1 MVDNPDE
8 GGYSMNHKEFIE
20 LCKTKIVLLDGAT
33 GSNLQEAG
41 MPTGVCPEDWILKNP
56 EALVN
61 LQKEYVLGGTDIL
74 YSPTFTAN
82 RIKLEEYG
90 LADKIEQM
98 NAELIGLSRKAI
110 QLAKEEN
117 PELKCKKIY
126 VAGDL
131 TMTGEQLYP
140 IGKLM
145 FEELVD
151 VYKEQ
156 IRCMLV
162 AGADLL
168 VVETMMSLQ
177 ECRAA
182 LIAAKETCDLPV
194 MVTMTFNEDGH
205 TMYGTDAR
213 TAVTVLQSLGAAA
226 VGVNCSTGP
235 DQMRDVVMTMRRY
248 TSVPIIAKP
257 NAGLPILIDGE
268 TVYNLG
274 PQEFGLQVKGL
285 VMDGATIVG
294 GCCGTTPEH
303 IRELAMNVKDITPNL
318 SYNPKVRQVTTER
331 NTVEIDL
338 NGRFLI
344 VGERINPTGKKNL
357 QAELKEG
364 KLDLVVSMAEEQEEN
379 GASILDVNMGMN
391 GIDEKDTMVSVV
403 YELSQAVNLPL
414 CIDSSHV
421 GVIEA
426 ALRIYPGRALI
437 NSISLEKEKFE
448 KLIPLAKKY
457 GAMFILLPLSDKGLP
472 KNIDEKKQIIHTIT
486 EAAYAQGLTKEDIIV
501 DGLVN
506 TIGANKRASI
516 ETLET
521 IRYCKEELELATIVG
536 LSNISFGLPERQFVN
551 STFLALAIHEGLTMA
566 IANPSQDL
574 LVNTAFATDLLC
586 NKEEADL
593 RYINRVTS
601 RPMTITSGASNTA
614 TANTGMSANVTAG
627 ANTSSSEKGNLGSD
641 VDGQSTNDSVI
652 YTDVIKGNRKSIL
665 DHVKEA
671 LAAGDQ
677 PSAIVDTMLIPAIN
691 EVGNLFDK
699 QIYFLPQ
706 LIGSAET
713 MKTAI
718 DYLEPMLQNEQSDKK
733 LGTIVIATVEGDIH
747 DIGKNLVALML
758 KNYGF
763 DVIDLGKDV
772 SCDKIIETAKEYDA
786 DIIALSALMT
796 TTMLEMKKV
805 VRANK
810 EAGLKAKVIIGGAV
824 ITQSYADEIEADGY
838 STDAQDAVRLVKRL
852 MAV

>member
-1 MVDNPDE
+1 
-8 GGYSMNHKEFIE
+8 MNHKEFLE
-20 LCKTKIVLLDGAT
+20 LCKSKIVLLDGAT

-61 LQKEYVLGGTDIL
+61 LQKEYVLAGTDIL

-98 NAELIGLSRKAI
+98 NADLIGLSREAI
-110 QLAKEEN
+110 RLAKEEK
-117 PELKCKKIY
+117 PELRDKKIY

-145 FEELVD
+145 FEELVE

-156 IRCMLV
+156 IRCMMV

-213 TAVTVLQSLGAAA
+213 TAVTVMQSLGAAA

-235 DQMRDVVMTMRRY
+235 DQMRDVVMTMRNY

-268 TVYNLG
+268 TVFNLG

-303 IRELAMNVKDITPNL
+303 IRELAINVKEIKPNL
-318 SYNPKVRQVTTER
+318 SYNPKVRQLTTER
-331 NTVEIDL
+331 KTVEIDL
-338 NGRFLI
+338 DGRFLI

-391 GIDEKDTMVSVV
+391 GIDEKETMVSVV

-421 GVIEA
+421 SVIEA

-448 KLIPLAKKY
+448 KLIPIAKKY

-472 KNIDEKKQIIHTIT
+472 KNIDEKMQIIHTIT

-506 TIGANKRASI
+506 TIGANKQAAI

-521 IRYCKEELELATIVG
+521 IRYCKEKLELATIVG

-614 TANTGMSANVTAG
+614 TANTGIDSNG
-627 ANTSSSEKGNLGSD
+627 AASTNALSSETGKQGADKN
-641 VDGQSTNDSVI
+641 GQTGNDSII

-665 DHVKEA
+665 DHVKEV
-671 LAAGDQ
+671 LAAGEQ
-677 PSAIVDTMLIPAIN
+677 PATIVDSMLIPAIN

-718 DYLEPMLQNEQSDKK
+718 DYLEPMLQSDQSDKK
-733 LGTIVIATVEGDIH
+733 LGTIIIATVEGDIH

-772 SCDKIIETAKEYDA
+772 SCDKIIETAKEKDA

-805 VRANK
+805 VQANK
-810 EAGLKAKVIIGGAV
+810 KAGLKAKVIIGGAV
-824 ITQSYADEIEADGY
+824 ITQSYAEEIEADGY